1 MLIRYRFYYS
11 SCFFL
16 MCSCCDWFVY
26 MNSLCCIMLKTNEKK
41 ENEGCFCFLFYNRLL
56 IITPDSCMHIFRFKS
71 YVGSFIFPQKE

>member
-41 ENEGCFCFLFYNRLL
+41 EMFLIKKMRDVFVSYFITGC
-56 IITPDSCMHIFRFKS
+56 
-71 YVGSFIFPQKE
+71 